1 MVQVKKYG
9 ISKGKESEN
18 LPDRK
23 MASRLFFYVLYK
35 ENQGNIRVF
44 KKSEKR
50 DCALFIWLNDLNRE
64 SIV

>member
-1 MVQVKKYG
+1 MVQVR
-9 ISKGKESEN
+9 GKSPKTSQTGRW
-18 LPDRK
+18 LRD
-23 MASRLFFYVLYK
+23 SFFYVLYK

-64 SIV
+64 LVV